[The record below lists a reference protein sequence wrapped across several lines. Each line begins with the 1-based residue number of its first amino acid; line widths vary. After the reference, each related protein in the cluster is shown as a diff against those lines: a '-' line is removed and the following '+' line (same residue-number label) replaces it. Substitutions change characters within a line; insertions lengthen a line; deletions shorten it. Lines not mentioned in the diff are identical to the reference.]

1 MDNILQQAIE
11 HIPALA
17 FIWFAIFA
25 TYWGVGIIGFPKSRK
40 WNSFIDE
47 WASLDIERLG
57 GFSWKSLAL
66 ISLTS
71 LFLELLLI
79 RWIASEIRIFAY
91 FKSLTLVACFLGFG
105 LGCYL
110 TRKKIR
116 ISYFVLPLILLV
128 LLIELPVDSVRR
140 LIANLS
146 NFIGW
151 FSDVHIWSQAYF
163 QGNAAWGI
171 VSSLIAISIVIPLF
185 GLIALTMIPFGQ
197 LVGWSLEN
205 SGKGIHAYSVN
216 VLTSIAGI
224 WLFTLLSFM
233 STPPWVWF
241 AVLFV
246 CVLVYFWRVP
256 KIRTVMIAGFAVLF
270 ILFGLGT
277 TKRQWWGEESWKGS
291 TSAEFQLQAGT
302 PETLWSPYQKLTFI
316 PLQKDG
322 EAVRYVLNT
331 NDSWYQQIINL
342 SDAELKKNP
351 ELYDVPNVP
360 YHQYNLPYRFYQNP
374 KNVLIAGSGMGNDP
388 AAALRNGAEHVV
400 TVEIDPLIYEQGKKL
415 NFERPYDSSKIEMHV
430 DDARNYVQNTKE
442 KFDLI
447 VFSILDSHTTSSSYT
462 NIRLDNYVYTVEA
475 MQATRKLLKP
485 DGVFVMSFSGAK
497 PWFAQRLKN
506 VVTAGFGKEPLMM
519 QPNYTFFIVDFGN
532 RVENALASDA
542 QLREFVA
549 THSNVPVEPAT
560 EITDDW
566 PYLYQ
571 QYRGIPVIVW
581 VLSLSLIVACWLIF
595 SRLKGSAAAG
605 IQWHFFFL
613 GAAFMLM
620 EVQIISKVALL
631 FGTTWLVN
639 SIVITSLLTFVLLSN
654 MVVAYFPNFPRKF
667 AYIGLFAMLAVG
679 YFVPAD
685 ALFNDSLVLR
695 GLVATLLYCSPV
707 FFAGIVFIS
716 SFKQIGFR
724 SEAFGSNLLGSLVG
738 GLLDSLSY
746 LIGIKALILVAAFLY
761 VMSWVTVKSLERV
774 PTEEPLTG
782 LPGFGEQATEVS

>member
-1 MDNILQQAIE
+1 MNDILQQAIA
-11 HIPALA
+11 HVPALL
-17 FIWFAIFA
+17 FIWFTILLA
-25 TYWGVGIIGFPKSRK
+25 YWSLGIIGFPRSERRRDLIEK
-40 WNSFIDE
+40 WTSF
-47 WASLDIERLG
+47 DISQLG
-57 GFSWKSLAL
+57 GFSWHSLAL

-91 FKSLTLVACFLGFG
+91 FKSLVLVACFLGFG

-110 TRKKIR
+110 TRKKIKLAYT
-116 ISYFVLPLILLV
+116 IVPLMLFV
-128 LLIELPVDSVRR
+128 LLIELPVDPVRR

-163 QGNAAWGI
+163 EGNFLWGA
-171 VSSLIAISIVIPLF
+171 VSSLIALSIVIPLF
-185 GLIALTMIPFGQ
+185 GLIALTMVPFGQ

-205 SGKGIHAYSVN
+205 SNKGVHAYSAN
-216 VLTSIAGI
+216 VVTSIAGI

-241 AVLFV
+241 VVLFA
-246 CVLVYFWRVP
+246 CVMLYFWRLP
-256 KIRTVMIAGFAVLF
+256 RIRVILAASFVLLLVLF
-270 ILFGLGT
+270 FAGSY
-277 TKRQWWGEESWKGS
+277 KRQWWGEESWKGS
-291 TSAEFQLQAGT
+291 TAAEFQLKAGT

-316 PLQKDG
+316 PLTKDN
-322 EAVRYVLNT
+322 ETIRYVLNT

-342 SDAELKKNP
+342 SDAEVQKNP

-360 YHQYNLPYRFYQNP
+360 YHQYNLPYRFYPNP
-374 KNVLIAGSGMGNDP
+374 QDVLIAGSGMGNDP
-388 AAALRNGAEHVV
+388 AAAIRNGAGHVV
-400 TVEIDPLIYEQGKKL
+400 TVEIDPLIYAQGKKL
-415 NFERPYDSSKIEMHV
+415 NFEHPYDSNKVEIHV
-430 DDARNYVQNTKE
+430 DDARNYVQNSKQ

-475 MQATRKLLKP
+475 MEATRKLLKP
-485 DGVFVMSFSGAK
+485 DGMFVMTFSGAR

-532 RVENALASDA
+532 RIKSAVTADPN
-542 QLREFVA
+542 LRSFVA

-560 EITDDW
+560 TITDDW

-581 VLSLSLIVACWLIF
+581 VLSLGLIAVCWLTF
-595 SRLKGSAAAG
+595 TRLKGSTSG
-605 IQWHFFFL
+605 LQWHFFFL
-613 GAAFMLM
+613 GAAFMLL
-620 EVQIISKVALL
+620 EVQIISKTALL

-639 SIVITSLLTFVLLSN
+639 AIVITSLLSFILLSN
-654 MVVAYFPNFPRKF
+654 LFVAGFPKFPRQI
-667 AYIGLFAMLAVG
+667 AYIGLFVMLAIG
-679 YFVPAD
+679 YVVPAD
-685 ALFNDSLVLR
+685 ALFHESLIIR
-695 GLVATLLYCSPV
+695 SLVATALYCSPV
-707 FFAGIVFIS
+707 FFAGMVFIS

-724 SEAFGSNLLGSLVG
+724 AEAFGSNLLGALVG
-738 GLLDSLSY
+738 GLLDSFSY
-746 LIGIKALILVAAFLY
+746 LLGIKALVLVAAFLY
-761 VMSWVTVKSLERV
+761 LMSWVTARSVTADQV
-774 PTEEPLTG
+774 EPASMDTLVG
-782 LPGFGEQATEVS
+782 QPSEL

>member
-1 MDNILQQAIE
+1 MNNILQQAID
-11 HIPALA
+11 HVPALL

-25 TYWGVGIIGFPKSRK
+25 TYWALGIINFPKSKR
-40 WNSFIDE
+40 WNSLVEKWGSVDID
-47 WASLDIERLG
+47 RLG

-66 ISLTS
+66 ISLTT
-71 LFLELLLI
+71 LFIELLLI

-91 FKSLTLVACFLGFG
+91 FKSLVLVACFLGFG

-110 TRKKIR
+110 TRKKIK
-116 ISYFVLPLILLV
+116 ITYTLLPLILLV
-128 LLIELPVDSVRR
+128 LLIELPIDPVRR

-163 QGNAAWGI
+163 EGSFLWGVI
-171 VSSLIAISIVIPLF
+171 SSLIALSIVIPLF
-185 GLIALTMIPFGQ
+185 GLIALTMVPFGQ

-205 SGKGIHAYSVN
+205 SSKGIHAYSVN
-216 VLTSIAGI
+216 VMTSIAGI

-233 STPPWVWF
+233 STPPWIWF
-241 AVLFV
+241 GVLFV
-246 CVLVYFWRVP
+246 CVLVYFWRLP
-256 KIRTVMIAGFAVLF
+256 KIRALLAVSFVVIFVLF
-270 ILFGLGT
+270 FAGT
-277 TKRQWWGEESWKGS
+277 SKRQWWGEESWKGS
-291 TSAEFQLQAGT
+291 TSAEFQLKAGT

-316 PLQKDG
+316 PLMKGD
-322 EAVRYVLNT
+322 EPVRYVLNT

-374 KNVLIAGSGMGNDP
+374 KDVLIAGSGMGNDP
-388 AAALRNGAEHVV
+388 AAALRNGAQHVV

-415 NFERPYDSSKIEMHV
+415 NFEHPYDSSKVEMHV
-430 DDARNYVQNTKE
+430 DDARNYVQNSKQ

-475 MQATRKLLKP
+475 MEATKKLLKP
-485 DGVFVMSFSGAK
+485 DGMFVMSFSGAR

-506 VVTAGFGKEPLMM
+506 VVVAGFGKEPLMM

-532 RVENALASDA
+532 RVENAFAA
-542 QLREFVA
+542 NPELRNFVA
-549 THSNVPVEPAT
+549 THSNVPLEPAT
-560 EITDDW
+560 TITDDW

-581 VLSLSLIVACWLIF
+581 VLSLGLIIVCWLTF
-595 SRLKGSAAAG
+595 SRLKESATG

-613 GAAFMLM
+613 GAAFMLL
-620 EVQIISKVALL
+620 EVQIISKTALL

-639 SIVITSLLTFVLLSN
+639 SIVITSLLLFILLSN
-654 MVVAYFPNFPRKF
+654 LVVAWFPNFPRRI
-667 AYIGLFAMLAVG
+667 AYVGLFSMLAVG
-679 YFVPAD
+679 YLMPAD
-685 ALFNDSLVLR
+685 ALFHESVVIR
-695 GLVATLLYCSPV
+695 GLIATALYCSPV
-707 FFAGIVFIS
+707 FFAGLVFIS

-724 SEAFGSNLLGSLVG
+724 AEAFGSNLLGALVG

-746 LIGIKALILVAAFLY
+746 LVGIKALVLVAAFLY
-761 VMSWVTVKSLERV
+761 LMSWVTAKSVVANRV
-774 PTEEPLTG
+774 EPADGISGLTG
-782 LPGFGEQATEVS
+782 QPSELT